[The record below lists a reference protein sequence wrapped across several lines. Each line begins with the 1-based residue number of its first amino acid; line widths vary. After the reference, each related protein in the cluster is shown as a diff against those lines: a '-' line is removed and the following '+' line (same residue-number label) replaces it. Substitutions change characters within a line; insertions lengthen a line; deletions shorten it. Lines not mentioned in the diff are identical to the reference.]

1 MKGPNAAKVN
11 TAIGDG
17 CVACVVVREEKN
29 EAGGGFCSQSD
40 SKKNWRFVVCVVVC
54 MVVVVVGIVVVADAN
69 LPKRLTQL
77 GWTDGGFI
85 VVVAEVLRRASLSN
99 KFFFKRF
106 ILKNINKLIKD
117 IKNN

>member
-1 MKGPNAAKVN
+1 MIRITFMKGPNAAKVN

-40 SKKNWRFVVCVVVC
+40 SKKNWRVVVCVVVC

-69 LPKRLTQL
+69 LPKKADPTRV
-77 GWTDGGFI
+77 DG
-85 VVVAEVLRRASLSN
+85 RRVC
-99 KFFFKRF
+99 RCCC
-106 ILKNINKLIKD
+106 
-117 IKNN
+117 